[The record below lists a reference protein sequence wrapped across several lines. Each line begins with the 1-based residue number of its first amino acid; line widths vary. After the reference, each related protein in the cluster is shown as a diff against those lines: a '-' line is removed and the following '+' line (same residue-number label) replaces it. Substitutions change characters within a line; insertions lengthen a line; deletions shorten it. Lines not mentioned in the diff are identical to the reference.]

1 MPHSQSEHQDQS
13 IRPSLAVILLVVAVA
28 GFVLVAWASTSDWGR
43 SLDRVLLSS
52 LLDIGEETFPRGPE
66 WLREA
71 GRDLTALGSISVM
84 ILVTLAVLGWLALTA
99 RWRTLVA
106 AAASISLGTLASFGL
121 KSLFS
126 QERPDLVT
134 QVTQTF
140 TSSFPSSHAMGAL
153 ITYVTLALALSA
165 GMHRTISRLYLLIL
179 AVLAS
184 FIAGASRVYLAV
196 HWPSD
201 VLAGWLAGAAWIALV
216 LLLTRRWLAEEMK
229 LTRS

>member
-1 MPHSQSEHQDQS
+1 MSQLEAVHDHSF
-13 IRPSLAVILLVVAVA
+13 IRPRTTVALLIVAVV

-43 SLDRVLLSS
+43 SLDRVLLSR
-52 LLDIGEETFPRGPE
+52 LLNFGEETFPRGPD

-84 ILVTLAVLGWLALTA
+84 ILVSLAVLGWLALLG
-99 RWRTLVA
+99 RWRTLIA

-121 KSLFS
+121 KRLFS
-126 QERPDLVT
+126 QDRPDLVT

-165 GMHRTISRLYLLIL
+165 GMHRTTSRLYLLTL

-184 FIAGASRVYLAV
+184 FVAGASRVYLAV

-201 VLAGWLAGAAWIALV
+201 VLAGWLAGMAWIALV
-216 LLLTRRWLAEEMK
+216 LLLTRTWLAAEMESS
-229 LTRS
+229 RP